1 MILNHVFVLIPRV
14 KDTQE
19 VAGAT
24 WLSQSKSKNSLK
36 SGVMKWRSVSTN
48 AQKKIVQK
56 VRGRITARMFL
67 GIK

>member
-1 MILNHVFVLIPRV
+1 MILNHVFVLIPRA

-19 VAGAT
+19 AAGAT

-36 SGVMKWRSVSTN
+36 SGVVKWLNALTS

-56 VRGRITARMFL
+56 VKG
-67 GIK
+67 